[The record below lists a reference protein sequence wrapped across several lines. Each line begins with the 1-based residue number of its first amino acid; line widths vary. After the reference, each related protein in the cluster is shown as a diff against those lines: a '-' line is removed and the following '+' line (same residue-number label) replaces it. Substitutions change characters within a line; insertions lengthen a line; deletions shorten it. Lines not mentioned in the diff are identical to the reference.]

1 MRTKGSL
8 QLSHLLLKRPEIPI
22 NHKNTGHL
30 SHIGLNLYLCVMAK
44 INIKKDA
51 PAQTDKPKPAAM
63 AFGRTNYLIILGGVA
78 LLIIGYLLMV
88 GGGSDDPNVFNEEM
102 FSPRRIT
109 VSPIVLLIGF
119 VVVLYGIM
127 HKGKTQA

>member
-1 MRTKGSL
+1 
-8 QLSHLLLKRPEIPI
+8 
-22 NHKNTGHL
+22 
-30 SHIGLNLYLCVMAK
+30 MAK
-44 INIKKDA
+44 INIKKGA
-51 PAQTDKPKPAAM
+51 SANSNTEKAKPAAM

-102 FSPRRIT
+102 FSTRRIT
-109 VSPIVLLIGF
+109 VSPIVLLLGF

-127 HKGKTQA
+127 HKGRSES